1 MTGVLASMRWV
12 WSWVGLVALALPAPA
27 FAQYRLNVREA
38 DVRAFIADAA
48 EVTGRTFIVDARVTG
63 KVSVAS
69 ERVLSA
75 SEYFEVFLATLRANG
90 LVAVPTG
97 NGAFRIQP
105 MEGAATQPTA
115 RGISARNQMVTEVIR
130 LRVIDVAQAL
140 EALRPLVGKDGA
152 LTANRTGNSLV
163 VVDYADNVARL
174 RALARQLDQDRASFL
189 TIDLA
194 HLGAREMATALGQLI
209 ASGEGGRAMATVVP
223 VESANAVALRG
234 EPTVLAGLA
243 QIARRLDAQAG
254 GTGAGGAIRVL
265 WLEHADAALLVP
277 VLERLAGGSGG
288 EASAGSAAPVS
299 LGGVN
304 GGGLAG
310 TSMVG
315 SAGTGGMAGPGM
327 GAGPFGNPALS
338 NPALS
343 NPSGGTTGSLGSG
356 PIRLDGGRG
365 SVTIT
370 RYPGANAVIIA
381 GPADEQ
387 RRLAD
392 LVRALDRPQR
402 QVLVEAIVVEVSDDV
417 ARRLGVQMMIGG
429 KNQPFAVTSFSNGAA
444 NILDLA
450 GGLYADRLDQ
460 TTTVINGST
469 VTTSTNSTLG
479 DSLRSN
485 AAQAALAARGGIAG
499 WATALGGTGFFGALI
514 DAIHSDSNSNVLS
527 TPHIV
532 TNDNVPASI
541 LFGKEIPVATGEAL
555 SGSLAGAFRT
565 IQRQNVGIELDVT
578 PQINGGSAGFDGGEG
593 DAGAVRLDLR
603 QQVSSVAG
611 PVSSTNGELV
621 VNKREIRTTVTVG
634 DGEIVA
640 LGGLLDD
647 AERRTLEK
655 IPVLGDMPVLGELFR
670 SRSKT
675 HVKTNL
681 MVFIRPTIL
690 RGGLDRAA
698 LTARRMA
705 SVRGAQVRFAP
716 GRDPSI
722 DELVADYL
730 GPAHADLAHAGS
742 PAPGDVLIAPPS
754 AASPV
759 PLAPGLAPGLAP
771 PLPEEKRP

>member
-1 MTGVLASMRWV
+1 MRWVRV

-105 MEGAATQPTA
+105 MEGAAAQPTINQAGSQAGA

-130 LRVIDVAQAL
+130 LRTIDVAQAL

-152 LTANRTGNSLV
+152 LTANKTGNSLV

-254 GTGAGGAIRVL
+254 GTAAGGGAIRVL
-265 WLEHADAALLVP
+265 WLDHADTALLVP

-304 GGGLAG
+304 GGGLNGGGLGG
-310 TSMVG
+310 TNMVG
-315 SAGTGGMAGPGM
+315 SAGTGGIAMAGPGM
-327 GAGPFGNPALS
+327 GAGPFG

-655 IPVLGDMPVLGELFR
+655 IPVLGDMPLLGELFR

-698 LTARRMA
+698 LTARRMDA
-705 SVRGAQVRFAP
+705 VRGAQVRFAP

-730 GPAHADLAHAGS
+730 GPAHPGQT
-742 PAPGDVLIAPPS
+742 APGDVLIAPPS

-759 PLAPGLAPGLAP
+759 PPAPGLAP